1 MKPAALRPVVNI
13 DLAELPA
20 EPEELYAATDL
31 ANLACGG
38 HAGDPA
44 ILARALELCR
54 AHGVAVGAHP
64 SYPDREGFGR
74 RRLAMSPAEVAASV
88 REQCATLSGVA
99 VTHLKPHGALYHAAD
114 EDEALAAAVVDA
126 ARAVLPDLARVLGPD
141 GGALARAAAR
151 AGLAFLREGF
161 ADRAVDPAT
170 GRLVPRDRP
179 GAVIS
184 DPAAAVERAAAVAPH
199 VDTLC
204 VHGDTPNAVAVAR
217 AVRAYLAATFS
228 PIGQLTPV
236 PPIPQ

>member
-20 EPEELYAATDL
+20 EPEEPYAATDL

-99 VTHLKPHGALYHAAD
+99 VTHLKPH
-114 EDEALAAAVVDA
+114 
-126 ARAVLPDLARVLGPD
+126 
-141 GGALARAAAR
+141 
-151 AGLAFLREGF
+151 
-161 ADRAVDPAT
+161 
-170 GRLVPRDRP
+170 
-179 GAVIS
+179 
-184 DPAAAVERAAAVAPH
+184 
-199 VDTLC
+199 
-204 VHGDTPNAVAVAR
+204 
-217 AVRAYLAATFS
+217 
-228 PIGQLTPV
+228 
-236 PPIPQ
+236 